1 MDDAHHFFITICAA
15 SVSGGMEINMNNV
28 PIPLTLEEIVIQGGI
43 EGSENAYEDEHG
55 LIILDQTQPFYIMM
69 ENLLQDFIMNYFLME
84 I

>member
-1 MDDAHHFFITICAA
+1 MH
-15 SVSGGMEINMNNV
+15 MKMNMV
-28 PIPLTLEEIVIQGGI
+28 
-43 EGSENAYEDEHG
+43 